1 MTRNPSDG
9 SGSGDHH
16 RIEATRRK
24 ILGWN
29 NWVDMVV
36 GGLKPI
42 PALVWAVLY
51 RHAREGVVTRA
62 NSTLARDL
70 GVSKETIKRAIQTLR
85 NERLLR
91 VVRQGGMHVGATTYQ
106 LLVRPLKKS
115 AEAPSAKQPTVQDP
129 APSSEIGGG
138 TDERE
143 EVSREGAVKSSPA
156 RPKAAMDPTST
167 APTPEVIGGH
177 G

>member
-106 LLVRPLKKS
+106 LRVRPLKKS
-115 AEAPSAKQPTVQDP
+115 TEVPSAKQPTVQDP

-143 EVSREGAVKSSPA
+143 EVSREGAVTSSPA
-156 RPKAAMDPTST
+156 RPKAAMEPTSA